1 MRGYKGM
8 RGVSEGDRMRGG
20 NYKNAEKMQRGV
32 ETAKRDFIKVT
43 GEESCGFRSKMRSD
57 DGLLQKY

>member
-1 MRGYKGM
+1 
-8 RGVSEGDRMRGG
+8 
-20 NYKNAEKMQRGV
+20 MQRGA